1 MAGTIKGII
10 VEIGGDTSGLQ
21 NALKNVN
28 SATSSLSKELRG
40 VNSLLKLDPT
50 NTELLSQKQTIL
62 SQSIQETSEKL
73 RILKQTQEQADSAI
87 ANGTK
92 VSDEN
97 YRNLQR
103 EIINTENKLKDLQLQ
118 ASKWTQAGKAIEKFG
133 NKISNTS
140 KKLDTLGG
148 TLTTTLTLPVLAV
161 GTAAITTGNNFE
173 AQMSRVQAIAG
184 ATGEEL
190 EKLTEQAMMLGAETS
205 FSATE
210 VAQGMENLASA
221 GFTTEEIMEAM
232 PGLLDL
238 AASSGAE
245 LATSSEIAASAIR
258 GFGLEASE
266 AVHVADVF
274 AEASARTNAQ
284 TEDMGNAMKY
294 IAPVANTMGLKIEEV
309 AAAIGI
315 MSDAGIKGE
324 QAGTTLRGALT
335 RLTKPTE
342 KMIGVMENLGISFYD
357 NEGKMKS
364 LTEII
369 SMLQDATKDLTNEQE
384 QNALTTLFGTESL
397 SGMVALINRGSKDL
411 EDMTKSFENCDGS
424 ASDMADTMLDNTS
437 GALESLSGSI
447 ETTGIAIQ
455 KALTPEIKKSA
466 KWIQDLVDDFSNL
479 SEEQQLNI
487 IKMAGLVVAI
497 GPTIKIISKLSG
509 IIGTATKGIGLVSQA
524 IKVLATNT
532 QSSSDSVNKLASNFK
547 KLASPAGIVTATLT
561 AVAIGVELVNQKVQ
575 EELKS
580 TTELIEQLQ
589 SATETRKSSTEA
601 IENQRDASLAEIDNV
616 KMLRDELS
624 TLVDENGKVKE
635 GYEARAQFILNEL
648 NEALGTEYKLND
660 NIIKSYEKMQDSIDE
675 LILKKKAQLI
685 LEADEEA
692 YQEAIH
698 NKTQAMQDYL
708 SAQDE
713 LNKLL
718 PEYNK
723 LAEEQKR
730 GFIGSEYSLVEAS
743 TKMKEYGERIQELK
757 TNINEQDRLLKQY
770 NDSIVRYNE
779 NSELMIE
786 GGAENYKKIEQSV
799 AITQAN
805 ITASANAGI
814 AERINNQIQANAET
828 KRLYDLETQYNKDA
842 KDSIYATNVEEGK
855 KQLQL
860 LADDL
865 IARTSTVSD
874 LGENEVSAWKNLA
887 NNAYD
892 EYNYALGKMP
902 VETRKKIEEMTGVIS
917 KNTSVEEATIGIARK
932 VESGFND
939 NVDPETWGKDLV
951 QLLTKGASNINAIN
965 GLKGTITGIADMIR
979 RILGFS
985 VPEEGPLSNFDK
997 SMPDMIDL
1005 MTKGIDNNSY
1015 KLENS
1020 AKRLATKLNSTLNS
1034 ELLLNYS
1041 KLQGQLSSQVI
1052 NSSKTIFTTPQII
1065 FNVQE
1070 LDEAKLQQ
1078 CFNYVN
1084 RKFGSQY

>member
-21 NALKNVN
+21 KALKNVN

-40 VNSLLKLDPT
+40 VNSLLKLDPK

-62 SQSIQETSEKL
+62 SQNIQETSEKL
-73 RILKQTQEQADSAI
+73 RILKQTQEQVDSAI

-118 ASKWTQAGKAIEKFG
+118 ASKWTQAGKAIEEYGSKIQNLGKKIDSVG
-133 NKISNTS
+133 NKLTAGLTIPIAALGIAGVQSAAKQEAAMQQVELIYGDAANSVKDFAENTAIAYNMSTSEAYKYSQIYGNLIQSITDDEEENALYTQQLLKASSVIASATGRTMEDVMDRIRSGLLGNTEAIEDLGVNVNVSLLESTDAFKKFAGDKSWNQLDFQTQQQIRLFGILEQTTKKYGNEVNKNTS
-140 KKLDTLGG
+140 SDIQRVTAKFKNLTSQLNKKL
-148 TLTTTLTLPVLAV
+148 LP
-161 GTAAITTGNNFE
+161 
-173 AQMSRVQAIAG
+173 IA
-184 ATGEEL
+184 
-190 EKLTEQAMMLGAETS
+190 EKLINKAED
-205 FSATE
+205 F
-210 VAQGMENLASA
+210 
-221 GFTTEEIMEAM
+221 IDK
-232 PGLLDL
+232 LD
-238 AASSGAE
+238 
-245 LATSSEIAASAIR
+245 
-258 GFGLEASE
+258 
-266 AVHVADVF
+266 
-274 AEASARTNAQ
+274 
-284 TEDMGNAMKY
+284 
-294 IAPVANTMGLKIEEV
+294 
-309 AAAIGI
+309 
-315 MSDAGIKGE
+315 
-324 QAGTTLRGALT
+324 
-335 RLTKPTE
+335 
-342 KMIGVMENLGISFYD
+342 
-357 NEGKMKS
+357 
-364 LTEII
+364 
-369 SMLQDATKDLTNEQE
+369 DLTDEEQE
-384 QNALTTLFGTESL
+384 
-397 SGMVALINRGSKDL
+397 
-411 EDMTKSFENCDGS
+411 
-424 ASDMADTMLDNTS
+424 
-437 GALESLSGSI
+437 
-447 ETTGIAIQ
+447 
-455 KALTPEIKKSA
+455 
-466 KWIQDLVDDFSNL
+466 
-479 SEEQQLNI
+479 NI
-487 IKMAGLVVAI
+487 IKTGLMVAGL
-497 GPTIKIISKLSG
+497 GPLVKIL
-509 IIGTATKGIGLVSQA
+509 GTATTVVGGVTKGIGLFSQA
-524 IKVLATNT
+524 LSVMKNNT
-532 QSSSDSVNKLASNFK
+532 TSSSTAVNNLAKGLKSV
-547 KLASPAGIVTATLT
+547 ASPAGIATTAL
-561 AVAIGVELVNQKVQ
+561 ALYAAGVAYVKTKVD

-589 SATETRKSSTEA
+589 SATETRKSSIEA

-743 TKMKEYGERIQELK
+743 MKMKEYGERIQELK

-770 NDSIVRYNE
+770 NDNIVRYNE

-799 AITQAN
+799 ATTQAN

-855 KQLQL
+855 KQLKQL
-860 LADDL
+860 TDDL

-874 LGENEVSAWKNLA
+874 LGEDEVSAWKNLA

-951 QLLTKGASNINAIN
+951 LLLTKGASNINAVN

-979 RILGFS
+979 KILGFS
-985 VPEEGPLSNFDK
+985 VPEEGPLSDFDK

-1052 NSSKTIFTTPQII
+1052 NTSKTIFTTPQII

>member
-118 ASKWTQAGKAIEKFG
+118 ASKWTQAGKAIEEYGSKIQSLGKKIDDVG
-133 NKISNTS
+133 NK
-140 KKLDTLGG
+140 
-148 TLTTTLTLPVLAV
+148 LTTRLTLPI
-161 GTAAITTGNNFE
+161 AALGVAGIQSAAKQE
-173 AQMSRVQAIAG
+173 AAMQQVELIYGDAANSVKDFAENTAIAYNMSTSEAYKYSQIYG
-184 ATGEEL
+184 NLIQSITDDEEENALYTQELLKASSVIASATGRTMEDVMDRIRSGLLGNTEAIEDL
-190 EKLTEQAMMLGAETS
+190 GVNVNVSLLESTDAFKKFAGDKSWNQLDFQTQQQIRLFGILEQTTKKYGNEVNKNTSSDIQRVTAKFKNLTSQLNKKLLPIAEKLINKAEDFIDKLDDLTDEEQ
-205 FSATE
+205 
-210 VAQGMENLASA
+210 EN
-221 GFTTEEIMEAM
+221 IIKI
-232 PGLLDL
+232 GL
-238 AASSGAE
+238 
-245 LATSSEIAASAIR
+245 
-258 GFGLEASE
+258 F
-266 AVHVADVF
+266 
-274 AEASARTNAQ
+274 
-284 TEDMGNAMKY
+284 
-294 IAPVANTMGLKIEEV
+294 V
-309 AAAIGI
+309 AAAG
-315 MSDAGIKGE
+315 
-324 QAGTTLRGALT
+324 
-335 RLTKPTE
+335 P
-342 KMIGVMENLGISFYD
+342 
-357 NEGKMKS
+357 
-364 LTEII
+364 
-369 SMLQDATKDLTNEQE
+369 
-384 QNALTTLFGTESL
+384 
-397 SGMVALINRGSKDL
+397 
-411 EDMTKSFENCDGS
+411 
-424 ASDMADTMLDNTS
+424 
-437 GALESLSGSI
+437 
-447 ETTGIAIQ
+447 
-455 KALTPEIKKSA
+455 
-466 KWIQDLVDDFSNL
+466 LV
-479 SEEQQLNI
+479 
-487 IKMAGLVVAI
+487 
-497 GPTIKIISKLSG
+497 KIL
-509 IIGTATKGIGLVSQA
+509 GTATTVVGGVTKGIGLFSQA
-524 IKVLATNT
+524 LSVMKNNT
-532 QSSSDSVNKLASNFK
+532 TSSSTAVNNLAKGLKSV
-547 KLASPAGIVTATLT
+547 ASPAGIATTAL
-561 AVAIGVELVNQKVQ
+561 ALYAAGVAYVKTKID

-589 SATETRKSSTEA
+589 SATEIRKSSIEA

-616 KMLRDELS
+616 KILRDELS

-979 RILGFS
+979 KILGFS

-1052 NSSKTIFTTPQII
+1052 NSSKTIFTTPQIV

-1078 CFNYVN
+1078 CFNYIN

>member
-21 NALKNVN
+21 KALKNVN
-28 SATSSLSKELRG
+28 SASSSLTKELRG
-40 VNSLLKLDPT
+40 VNSLLKLDPA
-50 NTELLSQKQTIL
+50 NTVLVSQKQEIL
-62 SQSIQETSEKL
+62 AQNIQETSEKL
-73 RILKQTQEQADSAI
+73 RILRQTQEQADSAI

-118 ASKWTQAGKAIEKFG
+118 ASKWTQAGKAIEEYGSKIQNLGKKIDDVG
-133 NKISNTS
+133 NK
-140 KKLDTLGG
+140 
-148 TLTTTLTLPVLAV
+148 LTTRLTLPI
-161 GTAAITTGNNFE
+161 AALGVAGIQSAAKQE
-173 AQMSRVQAIAG
+173 AAMQQVELIYGDAADSVKDFAENTAIAYNMSTSEAYKYSQIYG
-184 ATGEEL
+184 NLIQSITDDEEENALYTQQLLKASSVIASATGR
-190 EKLTEQAMMLGAETS
+190 T
-205 FSATE
+205 
-210 VAQGMENLASA
+210 MEDVMDRIRS
-221 GFTTEEIMEAM
+221 
-232 PGLLDL
+232 GLLGNTEAIEDL
-238 AASSGAE
+238 GVNVNVSLLESTDAFKKFAGDKSWNQLDFQTQQQIRLFGILE
-245 LATSSEIAASAIR
+245 QTTKKYGNEVNKNTSSDIQRVTARFKNLTSELNKKLLPVAEDLIEIANDFLNKLDDLTDEEQENIIKI
-258 GFGLEASE
+258 GL
-266 AVHVADVF
+266 F
-274 AEASARTNAQ
+274 
-284 TEDMGNAMKY
+284 
-294 IAPVANTMGLKIEEV
+294 V
-309 AAAIGI
+309 AAAG
-315 MSDAGIKGE
+315 
-324 QAGTTLRGALT
+324 
-335 RLTKPTE
+335 P
-342 KMIGVMENLGISFYD
+342 
-357 NEGKMKS
+357 
-364 LTEII
+364 
-369 SMLQDATKDLTNEQE
+369 
-384 QNALTTLFGTESL
+384 
-397 SGMVALINRGSKDL
+397 
-411 EDMTKSFENCDGS
+411 
-424 ASDMADTMLDNTS
+424 
-437 GALESLSGSI
+437 
-447 ETTGIAIQ
+447 
-455 KALTPEIKKSA
+455 
-466 KWIQDLVDDFSNL
+466 LV
-479 SEEQQLNI
+479 
-487 IKMAGLVVAI
+487 
-497 GPTIKIISKLSG
+497 KIL
-509 IIGTATKGIGLVSQA
+509 GTATTVVGGVTKGIGLFSQA
-524 IKVLATNT
+524 LSVMKNNT
-532 QSSSDSVNKLASNFK
+532 TSSSTAVNNLAKGLKSV
-547 KLASPAGIVTATLT
+547 ASPAGIATTAL
-561 AVAIGVELVNQKVQ
+561 ALYAAGVAYVKTKVD

-589 SATETRKSSTEA
+589 SATETRKSSIEA

-692 YQEAIH
+692 YQEAIR

-828 KRLYDLETQYNKDA
+828 KRLYDLEAQYNKDA

-874 LGENEVSAWKNLA
+874 LGEDEVSAWKNLA

-979 RILGFS
+979 KILGFS

-1084 RKFGSQY
+1084 RKFGSKY

>member
-21 NALKNVN
+21 KALKNVN

-40 VNSLLKLDPT
+40 VNSLLKLDPK

-73 RILKQTQEQADSAI
+73 RILRQTQEQADSAI

-118 ASKWTQAGKAIEKFG
+118 ASKWTQAGKAIEEYGSKIQNLGKKIDDVG
-133 NKISNTS
+133 NK
-140 KKLDTLGG
+140 
-148 TLTTTLTLPVLAV
+148 LTTRLTLPI
-161 GTAAITTGNNFE
+161 AALGVAGIQSAAKQE
-173 AQMSRVQAIAG
+173 AAMQQVELIYGDAANSVKDFAENTAIAYNMSTSEAYKYSQIYG
-184 ATGEEL
+184 NLIQSITDDEEENALYTQELLKASSVIASATGRTMEDVMDRIRSGLLGNTEAIEDL
-190 EKLTEQAMMLGAETS
+190 GVNVNVSLLESTDAFKKFAGDKSWNQLDFQTQQQIRLFGILEQTTKKYGNEVNKNTSSDIQRVTAKFKNLTSQLNKKLLPIAEKLINKAEDFIDKLDDLTDEEQ
-205 FSATE
+205 
-210 VAQGMENLASA
+210 EN
-221 GFTTEEIMEAM
+221 IIKI
-232 PGLLDL
+232 GL
-238 AASSGAE
+238 
-245 LATSSEIAASAIR
+245 
-258 GFGLEASE
+258 F
-266 AVHVADVF
+266 
-274 AEASARTNAQ
+274 
-284 TEDMGNAMKY
+284 
-294 IAPVANTMGLKIEEV
+294 V
-309 AAAIGI
+309 AAAG
-315 MSDAGIKGE
+315 
-324 QAGTTLRGALT
+324 
-335 RLTKPTE
+335 P
-342 KMIGVMENLGISFYD
+342 
-357 NEGKMKS
+357 
-364 LTEII
+364 
-369 SMLQDATKDLTNEQE
+369 
-384 QNALTTLFGTESL
+384 
-397 SGMVALINRGSKDL
+397 
-411 EDMTKSFENCDGS
+411 
-424 ASDMADTMLDNTS
+424 
-437 GALESLSGSI
+437 
-447 ETTGIAIQ
+447 
-455 KALTPEIKKSA
+455 
-466 KWIQDLVDDFSNL
+466 LV
-479 SEEQQLNI
+479 
-487 IKMAGLVVAI
+487 
-497 GPTIKIISKLSG
+497 KIL
-509 IIGTATKGIGLVSQA
+509 GTATTVVGGVTKGIGLFSQA
-524 IKVLATNT
+524 LSVMKNNT
-532 QSSSDSVNKLASNFK
+532 TSSSTAVNNLAKGLKSI
-547 KLASPAGIVTATLT
+547 ASPAGIATTAL
-561 AVAIGVELVNQKVQ
+561 ALYAAGVAYVKTKID

-589 SATETRKSSTEA
+589 SATEIRKSSIEA

-616 KMLRDELS
+616 KILRDELS

-799 AITQAN
+799 ATTQAN

-874 LGENEVSAWKNLA
+874 LGEDEVSAWKNLA

-979 RILGFS
+979 KILGFS
-985 VPEEGPLSNFDK
+985 VPEEGPLSDFDK

-1052 NSSKTIFTTPQII
+1052 SSSKTIFTTPQII

>member
-21 NALKNVN
+21 KALKNVN

-118 ASKWTQAGKAIEKFG
+118 ASKWTQAGKVIEEYGSKIQSLGKKIDDVG
-133 NKISNTS
+133 NK
-140 KKLDTLGG
+140 
-148 TLTTTLTLPVLAV
+148 LTTRLTLPIVAL
-161 GTAAITTGNNFE
+161 GAAGIQSAAKQE
-173 AQMSRVQAIAG
+173 AAMQQVELIYGDAADSVKDFAENTAIAYNMSTSEAYKYSQIYG
-184 ATGEEL
+184 NLIQSITDDEEENALYTQQLLKASSVIASATGR
-190 EKLTEQAMMLGAETS
+190 T
-205 FSATE
+205 
-210 VAQGMENLASA
+210 MEDVMDRIRS
-221 GFTTEEIMEAM
+221 
-232 PGLLDL
+232 GLLGNTEAIEDL
-238 AASSGAE
+238 GVNVNVSLLESTDAFKKFAGDKSWLQLDFQTQQQIRLFGILE
-245 LATSSEIAASAIR
+245 QTTKKYGNEVNKNTSSDIQRVTARFKNLTSELNKKLLPIAEDLIEIANDFLDKLDDLTDEEQENIVKI
-258 GFGLEASE
+258 GL
-266 AVHVADVF
+266 F
-274 AEASARTNAQ
+274 
-284 TEDMGNAMKY
+284 
-294 IAPVANTMGLKIEEV
+294 V
-309 AAAIGI
+309 AAA
-315 MSDAGIKGE
+315 
-324 QAGTTLRGALT
+324 
-335 RLTKPTE
+335 
-342 KMIGVMENLGISFYD
+342 
-357 NEGKMKS
+357 
-364 LTEII
+364 
-369 SMLQDATKDLTNEQE
+369 
-384 QNALTTLFGTESL
+384 
-397 SGMVALINRGSKDL
+397 
-411 EDMTKSFENCDGS
+411 
-424 ASDMADTMLDNTS
+424 
-437 GALESLSGSI
+437 
-447 ETTGIAIQ
+447 
-455 KALTPEIKKSA
+455 
-466 KWIQDLVDDFSNL
+466 
-479 SEEQQLNI
+479 
-487 IKMAGLVVAI
+487 
-497 GPTIKIISKLSG
+497 GPFVKIL
-509 IIGTATKGIGLVSQA
+509 GTATTVVGGVTKGIGLASQA
-524 IKVLATNT
+524 IKVLVTNT
-532 QSSSDSVNKLASNFK
+532 QSSSESVNKLASNFK
-547 KLASPAGIVTATLT
+547 KLASPAGIATTALTLY
-561 AVAIGVELVNQKVQ
+561 AAGVAYVKTKVD

-589 SATETRKSSTEA
+589 SATETRKSSIEA

-692 YQEAIH
+692 YQEAIQ

-743 TKMKEYGERIQELK
+743 MKMKEYGERIQELK

-770 NDSIVRYNE
+770 NDNIVRYNE

-799 AITQAN
+799 ATTQAN

-855 KQLQL
+855 KQLKQ

-874 LGENEVSAWKNLA
+874 LGEDEVSAWKNLA

-979 RILGFS
+979 KILGFS